1 MGFLCAGIVFLGG
14 IPFVN
19 WLDTFAEPKAQAM
32 LQTALFLVGGWF
44 VMLWFRRKG
53 YFSTESNLNSFIFV
67 DEKYYWNW
75 SHYSVDVINIENIKF
90 FECVRNDANQTYDF
104 HLESDHGLVKMAIS
118 KVMKSPPLNFIVSY
132 LINMKKTRNL
142 TKVTSRKENGNGF
155 MF

>member
-1 MGFLCAGIVFLGG
+1 
-14 IPFVN
+14 
-19 WLDTFAEPKAQAM
+19 
-32 LQTALFLVGGWF
+32 
-44 VMLWFRRKG
+44 MLWFRRKG

-118 KVMKSPPLNFIVSY
+118 KSDEESASKLYSLLSY
-132 LINMKKTRNL
+132 KYEKTRNL